1 MKESNGPLIELGSLE
16 NTEDTNNARQTSYA
30 KSFNLDD
37 YESIRLRRIFAYFI
51 DVVCIAIV
59 TIIAI
64 FVSTILGIISFGILT
79 PLLVIVLALVPLA
92 YHTFLVGSD
101 WNATIGMRFM
111 NIRMELDNGGNPD
124 YMVAFL
130 QAALFYFSVAV
141 TSSLILLVSL
151 FNPRGRCLHDYVT
164 STVIRRIPLST

>member
-16 NTEDTNNARQTSYA
+16 NSGNTQDAKKPPYA
-30 KSFNLDD
+30 KSFNPDD
-37 YESIRLRRIFAYFI
+37 FESIRLRRIFAYFI

-59 TIIAI
+59 TVIAI

-92 YHTFLVGSD
+92 YHTLLVGSD

-111 NIRMELDNGGNPD
+111 NIRMELDNGGDPD
-124 YMVAFL
+124 YVTAFM
-130 QAALFYFSVAV
+130 QAALFYFTVAV
-141 TSSLILLVSL
+141 TTSLILLISL

-164 STVIRRIPLST
+164 STVIRRIPLSS